1 MKFYLNNWQK
11 TLLSVLLSASK
22 GIEFLIDI
30 LNFVVILIAIL
41 WVQERLGITITII
54 LFIFIPAIRAC
65 LCYDKIRAA
74 VENGVEFYV
83 DELDDD
89 DGDDFD
95 A

>member
-1 MKFYLNNWQK
+1 MKIMLKGWQK

-65 LCYDKIRAA
+65 LCYDKIRTA

-83 DELDDD
+83 DELDGD

>member
-1 MKFYLNNWQK
+1 MKIMLKGWQK

-30 LNFVVILIAIL
+30 LNFVVILIATL
-41 WVQERLGITITII
+41 WIQERLGITITIM
-54 LFIFIPAIRAC
+54 LFVFIPAIRAC

-83 DELDDD
+83 DELDGD

>member
-1 MKFYLNNWQK
+1 MKIVLKGWQK

-30 LNFVVILIAIL
+30 LNFVVILIATL
-41 WVQERLGITITII
+41 WVQERLGITITIV
-54 LFIFIPAIRAC
+54 LFIFVTAIRAC

-74 VENGVEFYV
+74 VENGVVFYV

-89 DGDDFD
+89 DGDDLD

>member
-1 MKFYLNNWQK
+1 MKIMLKGWQK

-30 LNFVVILIAIL
+30 LNFVVILISTL
-41 WVQERLGITITII
+41 WIQERLGITITII
-54 LFIFIPAIRAC
+54 LFVFIPAIRAC

-83 DELDDD
+83 DELDGD